1 MNNYFKKAINE
12 FNAKLFHEA
21 HDTLEEFWSNYQG
34 ADRRY
39 YQAWIQ
45 LCVALHLSLEGRA
58 VGAKKV
64 LERARKNLE
73 GYQNE
78 ISFFDLAK
86 LFLETESYLE
96 SNSSIPRIDLY
107 SSEQ

>member
-12 FNAKLFHEA
+12 FNSKLFHEA
-21 HDTLEEFWSNYQG
+21 HDTLEEFWSSYQG
-34 ADRRY
+34 ADRKY

-45 LCVALHLSLEGRA
+45 LCVALHLSQENRA

-64 LERARKNLE
+64 LERARENLK

-78 ISFFDLAK
+78 ISFFDLPK
-86 LFLETESYLE
+86 LFLETEFYLA
-96 SNSSIPRIDLY
+96 SKSSIPRIN
-107 SSEQ
+107 